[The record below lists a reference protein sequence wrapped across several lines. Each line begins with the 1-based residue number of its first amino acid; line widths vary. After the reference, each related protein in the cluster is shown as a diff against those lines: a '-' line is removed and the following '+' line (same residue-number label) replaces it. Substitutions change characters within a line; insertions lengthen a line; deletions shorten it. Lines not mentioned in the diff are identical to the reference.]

1 MPFTSTALMAPL
13 PLPPSTTAPGLVDPL
28 PTSIRAPLVPQ
39 TPSRPKRGENSVPWG
54 PQRHNRAVARGTRR
68 VSFGPLPE
76 RDDAP
81 DTPSKPSRRP
91 KRPPLKRRNATK
103 QTPSHDDAD
112 GRPAPVSQDPFT
124 ITSPQEFMA
133 MVAPEP
139 HGHVGLE
146 LSEPMRPSD
155 DRMVCDKCVLS
166 HASYSCQV
174 LMQAI

>member
-1 MPFTSTALMAPL
+1 MSFNSTVLMAP
-13 PLPPSTTAPGLVDPL
+13 PPPPPSTTAPGPVDPL
-28 PTSIRAPLVPQ
+28 LTSIRAPLIPQ
-39 TPSRPKRGENSVPWG
+39 TPSRPKRDENSVPWG
-54 PQRHNRAVARGTRR
+54 PQRHNRAVARGVRR

-91 KRPPLKRRNATK
+91 KRPALKRRNATK
-103 QTPSHDDAD
+103 PTPSHGHID

-139 HGHVGLE
+139 HGHAHPEVP
-146 LSEPMRPSD
+146 EPARTSY
-155 DRMVCDKCVLS
+155 DRMVCDS
-166 HASYSCQV
+166 A
-174 LMQAI
+174 

>member
-1 MPFTSTALMAPL
+1 MAPL
-13 PLPPSTTAPGLVDPL
+13 QLPPPTTAPASCPVDPL

-39 TPSRPKRGENSVPWG
+39 TPSRPKRNENSVPWG
-54 PQRHNRAVARGTRR
+54 PQRHNRAMARNSRR

-81 DTPSKPSRRP
+81 ETPSKPSRRP
-91 KRPPLKRRNATK
+91 KRPRLKRRNASK
-103 QTPSHDDAD
+103 QTPSHDDTD

-139 HGHVGLE
+139 QGLARQDVPE
-146 LSEPMRPSD
+146 LARASD
-155 DRMVCDKCVLS
+155 VWMVCDN
-166 HASYSCQV
+166 A
-174 LMQAI
+174 